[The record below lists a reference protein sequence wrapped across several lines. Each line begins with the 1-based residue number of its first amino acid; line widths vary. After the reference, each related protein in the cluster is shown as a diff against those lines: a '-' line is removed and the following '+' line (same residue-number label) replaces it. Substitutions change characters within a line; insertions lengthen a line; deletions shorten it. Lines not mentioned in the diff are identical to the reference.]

1 MSWVLTRGLTTV
13 RAEFNE
19 VFPNRDKASDGSIGD
34 QAHQTGS
41 SGHNPDLTGRAEHRD
56 GDALDEVRAIDVDR
70 DLVPG
75 SQVDW
80 MERVVQSI
88 VLKGRAGQ
96 YVPFRYIIYKR
107 RIWSRTDGWRTRT
120 YTGANTHDRHAHF
133 SGDYTQTADSWT
145 GSLGLASLIERTD
158 VAITDQEMTNI
169 RTQVA
174 LGMYDALWVAGN
186 QQDLPDGRLKY
197 SGPGSVGASIRGNL
211 DKLTA
216 DPAIVGVVAAL
227 AGLDAVDEVALAEAL
242 APAVAA
248 IVTPAVIAVVEANG
262 GVPLTED
269 QVTEAVKTAMRQ
281 GTGTDS

>member
-1 MSWVLTRGLTTV
+1 MSWVLTRGLATV

-133 SGDYTQTADSWT
+133 SGDYTQTADDWT
-145 GSLGLASLIERTD
+145 GSLGLASLRQEAPMALDEADKTWLREQMRTA
-158 VAITDQEMTNI
+158 VTYGT
-169 RTQVA
+169 
-174 LGMYDALWVAGN
+174 YDWLWIAAN
-186 QQDLPDGRLKY
+186 GRDY
-197 SGPGSVGASIRGNL
+197 RGISYESVGAAIRGNL
-211 DKLTA
+211 ARLTA

-227 AGLDAVDEVALAEAL
+227 AGLDAVDEAALAEAL

-248 IVTPAVIAVVEANG
+248 IVTPAVIAAVEANG

-281 GTGTDS
+281 GTGTDG